1 MGTIGC
7 ACRERAN
14 IGKAAQAW
22 GARER
27 EIKRSENETACK
39 RVYITVHSRS
49 KDSLMPALLRVQA
62 RLELAR
68 SALQA
73 VDVSDI

>member
-1 MGTIGC
+1 MCVCVWEKQRVCVCG
-7 ACRERAN
+7 R
-14 IGKAAQAW
+14 
-22 GARER
+22 RER
-27 EIKRSENETACK
+27 EIKKSENVTACQ
-39 RVYITVHSRS
+39 RVYITVPSRS
-49 KDSLMPALLRVQA
+49 KDSLMPALLHVQA